1 MPAIKRAA
9 TSMSLFQLI
18 CQMQRINSHD
28 KAEALGPK
36 ELKGLAF
43 ETTESS
49 KDSIFR
55 VEKQQKVGQGQ
66 FMFDSSKLH
75 KATCA
80 LRMLGIV
87 LH

>member
-9 TSMSLFQLI
+9 TWMSVFPLI
-18 CQMQRINSHD
+18 WQTHRINSHD
-28 KAEALGPK
+28 EAEALGPK
-36 ELKGLAF
+36 QLKGLAF
-43 ETTESS
+43 ETTESF
-49 KDSIFR
+49 KDSR
-55 VEKQQKVGQGQ
+55 VEKQHKVGQGQ
-66 FMFDSSKLH
+66 FMFDSSELH